1 MIILSIAWK
10 NVWRN
15 RKRSII
21 VMIAV
26 MLGTTAGVFTSGLMM
41 GWINQRLNSVINTEI
56 GHIKIH
62 NTEFLNNEE
71 ISKNIP
77 EIESLNN
84 YLKKSPEVK
93 SYSNRIK
100 LMSMASTS
108 RGTTALMLHGVNVAQ
123 EIDVSDINK
132 LIIPASGTFLNED
145 QTYPIVISD
154 KTAEVLRIKSYQIDP
169 GHIKK
174 MKKEGLPDQ
183 LISKLTR
190 IENNKY
196 NTKNLFKKELSN
208 ILTNKEADKYGKL
221 ILENSEHYRLRSKI
235 IFTFNDLQGELV
247 NQSFRVC
254 GIYKTS
260 NTMFDQ
266 INAFVLKNDLINLTG
281 LDSTTSHETAVILN
295 DEKSLKSFQ
304 SNLRKEFP
312 DLSVLNWLQLSPDAG
327 MLAKYMDFFYVIIM
341 GFILFALSFGIINTM
356 LMAILERTK
365 EIGMLMA
372 IGMNKKR
379 IFSMI
384 MLETI
389 FLTMAGAIAG
399 MVTGWAII
407 KITGKTGLDF
417 SSVGEGFE
425 AMGWAS
431 KVYPE
436 ISLLFFLGVTLL
448 VILTG
453 ILSSIIP
460 ALKALKLNPT
470 EAIKT
475 DN

>member
-41 GWINQRLNSVINTEI
+41 GWIDQRLNSVINTEI
-56 GHIKIH
+56 GHLKIH
-62 NTEFLNNEE
+62 NPEFLNNEE
-71 ISKNIP
+71 ISKIIP
-77 EIESLNN
+77 ENDKLNKF
-84 YLKKSPEVK
+84 LKNSPEV
-93 SYSNRIK
+93 SAYSSRIK

-108 RGTTALMLHGVNVAQ
+108 RGSTALMLHGVKISD
-123 EIDVSDINK
+123 EIKVSDINS
-132 LIIPASGTFLNED
+132 LIIPASGTYLDEK

-154 KTAEVLRIKSYQIDP
+154 KTAETLRIKSYQIDP
-169 GHIKK
+169 EHIQK
-174 MKKEGLPDQ
+174 MKNEGLPDQ

-196 NTKNLFKKELSN
+196 NTKNLFKKELSE
-208 ILTNKEADKYGKL
+208 ILSKKEADKYGRL

-235 IFTFNDLQGELV
+235 VFTFNDLKGELV

-254 GIYKTS
+254 GIYKTN

-266 INAFVLKNDLINLTG
+266 INAYVLKNDLITLTG
-281 LDSTTSHETAVILN
+281 LDSTSCHETAIILK
-295 DEKSLKSFQ
+295 DDKKLKDFQ
-304 SNLRKEFP
+304 RNLSKEFP
-312 DLSVLNWLQLSPDAG
+312 DLSALNWLQLSPDAG

-389 FLTMAGAIAG
+389 FLTLAGAFAG
-399 MVTGWAII
+399 MGLGLLII

-436 ISLLFFLGVTLL
+436 ISFLFFIGVTLL
-448 VILTG
+448 VIFTG
-453 ILSSIIP
+453 IVSSLIP
-460 ALKALKLNPT
+460 AIKALKLNPT